1 MIKTLQ
7 KIMKQDK
14 EKFIVPKGVQQA
26 IPFEPLAGRN
36 FPVGNKFSKP
46 LFRGYQFAVASKE
59 DKEAMFLCYSELLNS
74 FDSGATTKI
83 TINNRRLNKADFESS
98 ILIPLKGDRLDE
110 YRREYNQMLLDKATG
125 ANSIVQDKYVTV
137 SVMKKNIE
145 EARNYFSRIGTDLIT
160 HFSRLGSKCVE
171 LDATDRLRI
180 LHDFFRS
187 GEETDF
193 YFNLSDTMKKGHDFK
208 DYICPDTFEFEK
220 DHFRMGNKY
229 GRVIF
234 LASLQAIKR
243 TAWCPSCDLN
253 RNMMLSLDIIPI
265 PTDEAVREVENR
277 LLGVKLTSP
286 TGRGDRTK
294 ATTFQLLC
302 PMTWSNSARKARSFL
317 MT

>member
-26 IPFEPLAGRN
+26 IPIRTMWPDGIFR
-36 FPVGNKFSKP
+36 VGNKFSKT
-46 LFRGYQFAVASKE
+46 FRFEDINYAVASKE

-193 YFNLSDTMKKGHDFK
+193 YFNLSDTMKKGL
-208 DYICPDTFEFEK
+208 
-220 DHFRMGNKY
+220 R
-229 GRVIF
+229 
-234 LASLQAIKR
+234 QAYVQHYCCIDCHCCK
-243 TAWCPSCDLN
+243 
-253 RNMMLSLDIIPI
+253 
-265 PTDEAVREVENR
+265 
-277 LLGVKLTSP
+277 LGYLPV
-286 TGRGDRTK
+286 
-294 ATTFQLLC
+294 
-302 PMTWSNSARKARSFL
+302 
-317 MT
+317 